1 MFKFKERPYNLL
13 LLTAVIVSTASFF
26 VFNKAFD
33 FHVRDT
39 YFVVTLSYL
48 FWAVCLLLLL
58 FWTVYLLTKR
68 LLFSVILTWAHV
80 IATTSSL
87 IIILIV
93 SLLGT
98 NSYNGLA
105 GMPRRYY
112 DYDSWNTFILYNYQA
127 KGILIAFLLILVGQ
141 LAYVI
146 NLIIGI
152 VKRLSRE

>member
-1 MFKFKERPYNLL
+1 MFKFRERPYNLL
-13 LLTAVIVSTASFF
+13 LLTAVIVSTASLF

-68 LLFSVILTWAHV
+68 LLFSVTLTWAHV

-105 GMPRRYY
+105 GMSRRYY
-112 DYDSWNTFILYNYQA
+112 DYDSWNTFILYNNQA
-127 KGILIAFLLILVGQ
+127 KGILVAFLLILVGQ
-141 LAYVI
+141 LAYVT
-146 NLIIGI
+146 NLIVGI
-152 VKRLSRE
+152 VKRLSRA